1 MLQRQFVFRL
11 FGSSSDAIFFLP
23 RFNGSS
29 VFPSTTVSTWC
40 NHHIVVG
47 DFREKA
53 GKSCGEKEIIFIYA
67 MSSANSILFL
77 FHTKG
82 LSLTLSLLTFDY
94 LENLRCSH
102 HLNPCLIKA
111 PAYSLIRSD
120 LWRSKKGRREGENVF
135 CGKTSLLAF
144 LPIKYARGLRAKNQ

>member
-53 GKSCGEKEIIFIYA
+53 SKSCGKKEINFIYA
-67 MSSANSILFL
+67 MSSANSILFV

-102 HLNPCLIKA
+102 HLNPCPIKA
-111 PAYSLIRSD
+111 PAYSLFRSD
-120 LWRSKKGRREGENVF
+120 L
-135 CGKTSLLAF
+135 
-144 LPIKYARGLRAKNQ
+144 

>member
-1 MLQRQFVFRL
+1 MLQTQFVFRL
-11 FGSSSDAIFFLP
+11 FGSSSDAIFFVP

-53 GKSCGEKEIIFIYA
+53 SKSCGEKEINFIYA

-82 LSLTLSLLTFDY
+82 LSLTLFFADIRLFRKPAVLTSFKSLPY
-94 LENLRCSH
+94 KS
-102 HLNPCLIKA
+102 PCLLFN
-111 PAYSLIRSD
+111 SL
-120 LWRSKKGRREGENVF
+120 
-135 CGKTSLLAF
+135 
-144 LPIKYARGLRAKNQ
+144 

>member
-1 MLQRQFVFRL
+1 
-11 FGSSSDAIFFLP
+11 
-23 RFNGSS
+23 
-29 VFPSTTVSTWC
+29 
-40 NHHIVVG
+40 
-47 DFREKA
+47 
-53 GKSCGEKEIIFIYA
+53 
-67 MSSANSILFL
+67 MSSANSILVL

-120 LWRSKKGRREGENVF
+120 LWRSKKGGEKVKMYF
-135 CGKTSLLAF
+135 VVKRACLPSSSLLNMHAVCAPRINEPE
-144 LPIKYARGLRAKNQ
+144 LEQ